1 MNRRQG
7 VSAERFRDAMA
18 HFATGVAV
26 VTAPAPAG
34 PHGITVNAFTSLSLD
49 PPLVLIC
56 IERDTYS
63 HRVLEEAGVFAVN
76 ILAAGQEDL
85 SRFFSSA
92 TRPEGPDAFRGI
104 AHRSGALGAPLLR
117 GCLGSLEC
125 RLMAQYPGGDHTI
138 FVALVEFAE
147 VVPGRRPLVYYNRGY
162 HGLSDAQ
169 RGGPA

>member
-7 VSAERFRDAMA
+7 VSAERFRDALA

-34 PHGITVNAFTSLSLD
+34 PHGVTVNAFTSLSLD
-49 PPLVLIC
+49 PPLVLVC

-63 HRVLEEAGVFAVN
+63 HSVLEGAGVFAVN

-104 AHRSGALGAPLLR
+104 AHRSDAHGAPLLD
-117 GCLGSLEC
+117 GCLGYIEC
-125 RLMAQYPGGDHTI
+125 RITAQYPGGDHTI
-138 FVALVEFAE
+138 FVALVESAE
-147 VVPGRRPLVYYNRGY
+147 VVPERRPLVYYNRGY
-162 HGLSDAQ
+162 HTLRQAE